1 MASKKSSNDKS
12 TNDKP
17 TLHPGSS
24 AQDAAKVGGKGD
36 FGVRES
42 DVTERTYTSMNT
54 KQSDRDVVQD
64 RSSND
69 GERTSGAGANDSG
82 PGSGSG
88 GDLDT
93 DLIFGNGVSASGR
106 VNEPAGPDDTD
117 GGSDAFASG
126 APAMGENQRG
136 GVKPVNGSTV
146 QPLDDRSASGQGA
159 DASAN
164 SDGESDA
171 SAGEISTSEA
181 SGADN

>member
-1 MASKKSSNDKS
+1 MADKKPTPSQE
-12 TNDKP
+12 

-42 DVTERTYTSMNT
+42 DVAERTYTSMNT
-54 KQSDRDVVQD
+54 KQSDRGNAQS
-64 RSSND
+64 RSGSD
-69 GERTSGAGANDSG
+69 GTRTSGAGGNNSG
-82 PGSGSG
+82 VGSSSG

-93 DLIFGNGVSASGR
+93 DLIFGGGVAASGS

-117 GGSDAFASG
+117 GGSSAFASG
-126 APAMGENQRG
+126 APAKGDNQRG
-136 GVKPVNGSTV
+136 PVKPVTGSTV
-146 QPLDDRSASGQGA
+146 QPLDDRSARGQGA

-164 SDGESDA
+164 SDADSDA